1 MRARN
6 RLIETTDTD
15 AINVSPLI
23 DVVFILLIF
32 FIVSATFVTLPGVEV
47 TRPQAVTGKALE
59 KNAVIF
65 ALSADNE
72 IKYAGSTVQLEEIP
86 GLVEQASKDKGKPVV
101 FRLISGRMLRC
112 WPRWLLRLVKN
123 PSMYPSPLASQEHEK
138 KAFDRT
144 RAYRDQCISPDR
156 SRFHSL
162 DLFHCCHF
170 LCQ

>member
-1 MRARN
+1 VHQPVRKSVSAPGAQPHHPMRARN

-101 FRLISGRMLRC
+101 IQVDQWADASMLAKMVAQARKKSIDVSIATRK
-112 WPRWLLRLVKN
+112 PR
-123 PSMYPSPLASQEHEK
+123 A
-138 KAFDRT
+138 
-144 RAYRDQCISPDR
+144 
-156 SRFHSL
+156 
-162 DLFHCCHF
+162 
-170 LCQ
+170 